1 MSSPLTSI
9 TTEIKRITRAFGYS
23 LEGIKAGFGEG
34 AFRTEVI
41 ISIIALPFAFILTHN
56 GTDRALLIGSLFLV
70 LIVEL
75 LNTGIETAINRIST
89 EIHPL
94 SKKAKD
100 IASAAVLL
108 SLVNAFVIWLVVLW
122 N

>member
-1 MSSPLTSI
+1 MANPLTSI
-9 TTEIKRITRAFGYS
+9 TAELKRITRAFGYS
-23 LEGIKAGFGEG
+23 LEGIKAGWDE
-34 AFRTEVI
+34 APFRTEII
-41 ISIIALPFAFILTHN
+41 ISTIALPFAFILAHN
-56 GTDRALLIGSLFLV
+56 GTERALLIGSMFLV

-108 SLVNAFVIWLVVLW
+108 SLINAIVIWLVVLW

>member
-1 MSSPLTSI
+1 MANPLTTI
-9 TTEIKRITRAFGYS
+9 ATELKRIIRAFGYS
-23 LEGIKAGFGEG
+23 LEGIKATWGEA
-34 AFRTEVI
+34 AFRTEI
-41 ISIIALPFAFILTHN
+41 MITAFALPFAFIITEN
-56 GTDRALLIGSLFLV
+56 AAERALLIGSLFLV

-75 LNTGIETAINRIST
+75 LNTAVEVAINRISL

-100 IASAAVLL
+100 IASGAVLL
-108 SLVNAFVIWLVVLW
+108 SLINALIIWSVVLW

>member
-1 MSSPLTSI
+1 MANPITSI
-9 TTEIKRITRAFGYS
+9 TAELKRITRAFGYS
-23 LEGIKAGFGEG
+23 LEGIKAGWGEA
-34 AFRTEVI
+34 AFRTEII
-41 ISIIALPFAFILTHN
+41 ISAVALPFAFIITK
-56 GTDRALLIGSLFLV
+56 DPAQRALLIGSLFLV

-75 LNTGIETAINRIST
+75 LNTAVEVAINRIST

-108 SLVNAFVIWLVVLW
+108 SLANAFVIWLVVLW

>member
-1 MSSPLTSI
+1 MANPLTSI
-9 TTEIKRITRAFGYS
+9 TAELKRVTRAFGYS
-23 LEGIKAGFGEG
+23 LEGLKAGFGEA
-34 AFRTEVI
+34 AFRTEII
-41 ISIIALPFAFILTHN
+41 ISAIALPFAFVITKIPAE
-56 GTDRALLIGSLFLV
+56 RALLIGSLFLV

-100 IASAAVLL
+100 IASGAVFL
-108 SLVNAFVIWLVVLW
+108 SLVNAVLIWLVVIW

>member
-1 MSSPLTSI
+1 MLDLI
-9 TTEIKRITRAFGYS
+9 KKEIRRLIAAFGYS
-23 LEGIKAGFGEG
+23 LEGIKAAMSES
-34 AFRTEVI
+34 AFRLEVI
-41 ISIIALPFAFILTHN
+41 ISIIAIPTACAIAVN

-70 LIVEL
+70 MITEL

-100 IASAAVLL
+100 IASGAVLL
-108 SLVNAFVIWLVVLW
+108 SIINAFIIWLVVLW

>member
-1 MSSPLTSI
+1 MTNPLSHFSN
-9 TTEIKRITRAFGYS
+9 ELKRVIRAFGYS
-23 LEGIKAGFGEG
+23 IEGIKAGWGEA
-34 AFRTEVI
+34 AFRTEI
-41 ISIIALPFAFILTHN
+41 IITAFALPFAFIITQD
-56 GTDRALLIGSLFLV
+56 TSERTILIGSLFLV

-75 LNTGIETAINRIST
+75 LNTAVEVAINRIST

-100 IASAAVLL
+100 IASAAVFL
-108 SLVNAFVIWLVVLW
+108 SLANALIIWLVVLW

>member
-1 MSSPLTSI
+1 MPDNKLYK
-9 TTEIKRITRAFGYS
+9 EIRRLIRAFGYS
-23 LEGIKAGFGEG
+23 MEGIKAAWGEA
-34 AFRTEVI
+34 AFRIEIMVI
-41 ISIIALPFAFILTHN
+41 IIALPLAFAIAHN
-56 GTDRALLIGSLFLV
+56 PAEKALLIASLFLV

-75 LNTGIETAINRIST
+75 LNTAVETVVNRIST

-100 IASAAVLL
+100 IASGAVLV
-108 SLVNAFVIWLVVLW
+108 SIINAVIIWLVVLW

>member
-1 MSSPLTSI
+1 MADPLTSI
-9 TTEIKRITRAFGYS
+9 TAELKRIIRAFGYS
-23 LEGIKAGFGEG
+23 IEGLKAGWNES
-34 AFRTEVI
+34 AFRTEI
-41 ISIIALPFAFILTHN
+41 IITAFALPIAFFVTEDTN
-56 GTDRALLIGSLFLV
+56 ERALLIGSLFMV

-75 LNTGIETAINRIST
+75 LNTAVEVAINRIST

-108 SLVNAFVIWLVVLW
+108 SLINATLIWLVVLW